1 LIGDPLV
8 GALYPP
14 YYLAYAMTDFPH
26 ARALDLSAAFH
37 LAVLVTGMVWLLRA
51 LGARPS
57 VALVTTALLTCNPTV
72 VFISRTWAQ
81 LWAALAYWP
90 WLFGAAHRI
99 AERPQRRWGL
109 LAVLSLAGQVYAG
122 YPQFALYSGGA
133 ALLWV
138 VVRPGAAW
146 GRRAIFTLLIGVGAL
161 GLAAPQVVP
170 GLAMAE
176 ASIRKGPRA
185 AEFMASLQALGL
197 SPRLWLE
204 ALRASPIV
212 FAPLKVAPLAIV
224 LAVFG
229 MSRRRPAAVFLATIT
244 AGAAFLATVPNP
256 VYRAVHAIPPF
267 DFFGAPAKLFYL
279 AVFTLSVLAGLGLEG
294 VLTMSAR
301 WRRTAVAALAA
312 GVAIALAAMFP
323 GRGLILAA
331 VAVAVCLLPRAALD
345 VAILTLTLA
354 GGGAFLAATRPTAV
368 PDPWDPGPFRTLVQQ
383 MPNAGP
389 GSLRGGR
396 LLALRD
402 RPRLQQVGSNYGAL
416 WGIESLNGI
425 GPLVQWRQLETLEF
439 ADAGDLV
446 GLLRQWGADPVAVI
460 SGSQLEQRL
469 VAAGF
474 RSVATMGG
482 LRLLLSSTGP
492 TPRYLLVP
500 QARGVSAAA
509 AIDAARTGDA
519 LTETSLLVESASL
532 AGGQEGDPNGKLEL
546 LEERPRR
553 AVLRVAV
560 DRPTWLAIRQ
570 PYYRNWRVSIDG
582 RSAPIFPAGGFF
594 LGVLAERGEHEVIL
608 AYEEPGLLPGVAVA
622 VVTVIL
628 LPTLLRRAARG

>member
-1 LIGDPLV
+1 
-8 GALYPP
+8 
-14 YYLAYAMTDFPH
+14 
-26 ARALDLSAAFH
+26 
-37 LAVLVTGMVWLLRA
+37 
-51 LGARPS
+51 
-57 VALVTTALLTCNPTV
+57 
-72 VFISRTWAQ
+72 
-81 LWAALAYWP
+81 
-90 WLFGAAHRI
+90 
-99 AERPQRRWGL
+99 
-109 LAVLSLAGQVYAG
+109 
-122 YPQFALYSGGA
+122 
-133 ALLWV
+133 
-138 VVRPGAAW
+138 
-146 GRRAIFTLLIGVGAL
+146 
-161 GLAAPQVVP
+161 
-170 GLAMAE
+170 MAE

-212 FAPLKVAPLAIV
+212 FAPPKVAPVAIV

-229 MSRRRPAAVFLATIT
+229 MSRRRPAALFLATIT

-294 VLTMSAR
+294 VLTMSTR

-312 GVAIALAAMFP
+312 GAAIALAAVFP

-331 VAVAVCLLPRAALD
+331 GAVAVCLLPRAALD

-368 PDPWDPGPFRTLVQQ
+368 PDPWDPGPFRALVQQ
-383 MPNAGP
+383 MPDTGP

-425 GPLVQWRQLETLEF
+425 GPLAQWRQLETLEF

-446 GLLRQWGADPVAVI
+446 DLLRQWGADPVAVI
-460 SGSQLEQRL
+460 SGGQLEQRL

-474 RSVATMGG
+474 RSGATMGG
-482 LRLLLSSTGP
+482 LRLLLSATGA
-492 TPRYLLVP
+492 TQRYLLVP

-519 LTETSLLVESASL
+519 LTETSLLVEAASL
-532 AGGQEGDPNGKLEL
+532 TGGQEGDPNGRLEL

-570 PYYRNWRVSIDG
+570 PYYRNWRATIDG
-582 RSAPIFPAGGFF
+582 RSTPVFPAGGFF
-594 LGVLAERGEHEVIL
+594 LGVLVERGEHEVIL

-628 LPTLLRRAARG
+628 IPTLLRRAARG